1 MNRFIA
7 AFAAIILSG
16 CASIDHTT
24 QAVQATGEPKLAG
37 PGDLVLRIERERN
50 LENAFGGADIFG
62 RKTKEGFT
70 ELHFA
75 GVEPGGE
82 VVFYRKDVQILTNE
96 TTMSRTPLATTTG
109 SATTNLSGTAN
120 TYGNTTQLNGT
131 ASTSYSSTTVMPQTA
146 YHVVVPSDT
155 VAIRLAPAERRLV
168 VSGYIVEVLS
178 ASNNAL
184 EYRVTSA
191 P

>member
-7 AFAAIILSG
+7 AFTAIVLSG

-24 QAVQATGEPKLAG
+24 KAVQATGESKLAG
-37 PGDLVLRIERERN
+37 PGDLVLRVERERN

-82 VVFYRKDVQILTNE
+82 VVFFRKDVQIHTNE

-120 TYGNTTQLNGT
+120 TYGNTTRINGT
-131 ASTSYSSTTVMPQTA
+131 ASTHYSSTTIMPQTA
-146 YHVVVPSDT
+146 YHVVVPSGT
-155 VAIRLAPAERRLV
+155 AAIRLAPGERRLV
-168 VSGYIVEVLS
+168 VSGYVVEVLS
-178 ASNNAL
+178 ASSNAL
-184 EYRVTSA
+184 EYRVTSTE
-191 P
+191 

>member
-7 AFAAIILSG
+7 ALATIILTG

-24 QAVQATGEPKLAG
+24 RAVQATGVAKLAG

-50 LENAFGGADIFG
+50 LENALGGADIFG

-96 TTMSRTPLATTTG
+96 TTMSRTPFATTTG

-120 TYGNTTQLNGT
+120 SYGNTTQLNGT
-131 ASTSYSSTTVMPQTA
+131 ASTSYSSTTILPQSD

-155 VAIRLAPAERRLV
+155 VAIRLAKDERRLV
-168 VSGYIVEVLS
+168 VSGYVVEVIS
-178 ASNNAL
+178 VSSNAL
-184 EYRVTSA
+184 EYRVTSTE
-191 P
+191 